1 MARFI
6 KRITAISII
15 VFSILAGIKTSGAHV
30 EPLESGDAINYAYAT
45 WVGSG
50 YYRIGEQQAFILR
63 GNFSWTLRKWDEYDW
78 GLELL
83 LPATIGW
90 YNLSKLDD
98 VGAITFVPGLRL
110 VYPVKENWWLKPYV
124 QIGFG
129 RDLSG
134 GDTALIA
141 GGGIKSLA
149 VFTLKNDI
157 ELELGNNLAYADN
170 SESDK
175 SPVDNGF
182 SMFEIGL
189 NSRWPLNVTL
199 LDRRTFL
206 NVYFIYTDFLNEL
219 VFFDADLFED
229 DLTRL
234 YKFGISLEGRPEFSI
249 LGFEFRGVGLEVSF
263 GKDYFGIGFNT
274 GFPF

>member
-1 MARFI
+1 MARSI
-6 KRITAISII
+6 KEITAISII
-15 VFSILAGIKTSGAHV
+15 AFSILAGIKTSGAQV

-110 VYPVKENWWLKPYV
+110 VYPVKENWWLKPYA

-141 GGGIKSLA
+141 GGGIKSLV
-149 VFTLKNDI
+149 VFPLKNDI

-175 SPVDNGF
+175 SQVDNGF

-199 LDRRTFL
+199 LDRRTLL
-206 NVYFIYTDFLNEL
+206 NVFFVYTDFLNEV

-229 DLTRL
+229 DLARL

-249 LGFEFRGVGLEVSF
+249 LGFEFRGVGLDVSF

>member
-1 MARFI
+1 M
-6 KRITAISII
+6 SII
-15 VFSILAGIKTSGAHV
+15 AVSILAVIKTSEAQA
-30 EPLESGDAINYAYAT
+30 EPLEGGEVINYAYAT

-50 YYRIGEQQAFILR
+50 YYRVGERRMFILR
-63 GNFSWTLRKWDEYDW
+63 GNFSWTMRKWDEHNW
-78 GLELL
+78 GLEML

-98 VGAITFVPGLRL
+98 VDAITFVPGLRL
-110 VYPVKENWWLKPYV
+110 VYPVKENWLLKPYV

-129 RDLSG
+129 MDLSG
-134 GDTALIA
+134 SDTALI
-141 GGGIKSLA
+141 GGVGIKSLA
-149 VFTLKNDI
+149 VFPLKNDI

-182 SMFEIGL
+182 SMFEIGI
-189 NSRWPLNVTL
+189 NSRWPINVTL
-199 LDRRTFL
+199 LDRLTFL
-206 NVYFIYTDFLNEL
+206 NVFFVYTDFLNKV
-219 VFFDADLFED
+219 VFFNADLFD
-229 DLTRL
+229 DELTRL
-234 YKFGISLEGRPEFSI
+234 YKFGISLEGRREFSI
-249 LGFEFRGVGLEVSF
+249 LGFEFRGVGLDVSF